1 LTVNFLVDVDLS
13 EHTAARLEAAVKHSG
28 TTKSALI
35 EAALDLFLE
44 TGDGIEDSAS
54 LARQIAALGHQLQHI
69 DRDLAIV
76 NETVALHARFHLA
89 LTPPMA
95 AAEQR
100 AACALGSERFEEF
113 ATQVG
118 RRVDRAA
125 PLMQTTIDRLGAAKA
140 NLSESD
146 LADRNSGH
154 PMSATIEPVICAPAA
169 VDVGS
174 VDTAVVREDGSSHGF
189 QDGTESFR

>member
-13 EHTAARLEAAVKHSG
+13 EHTGTRLEAAVKRAG

-69 DRDLAIV
+69 DRDLRIV

-89 LTPPMA
+89 ITPPMA

-100 AACALGSERFEEF
+100 RACTLGSERFEEF

-140 NLSESD
+140 SLSESD
-146 LADRNSGH
+146 LADRNSVH
-154 PMSATIEPVICAPAA
+154 PMSATIEPVICAPVA
-169 VDVGS
+169 VDARS

-189 QDGTESFR
+189 PDGAESFR

>member
-118 RRVDRAA
+118 RRV
-125 PLMQTTIDRLGAAKA
+125 
-140 NLSESD
+140 
-146 LADRNSGH
+146 GH